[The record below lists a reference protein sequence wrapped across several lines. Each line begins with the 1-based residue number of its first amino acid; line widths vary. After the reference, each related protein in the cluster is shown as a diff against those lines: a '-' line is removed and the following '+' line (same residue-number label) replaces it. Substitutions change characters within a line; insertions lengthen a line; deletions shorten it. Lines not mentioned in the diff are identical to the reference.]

1 MMRNDRFT
9 EQAQEVI
16 SASQQLVRDERHPQ
30 WDVEHV
36 FFALL
41 ALPNGLARDIFSAAS
56 IDADQM
62 LRALQEKLKHS
73 PNLAVMSSRS
83 IPRPESLKCS
93 KGLTLKLPD

>member
-56 IDADQM
+56 IDADPVSYT
-62 LRALQEKLKHS
+62 H
-73 PNLAVMSSRS
+73 
-83 IPRPESLKCS
+83 
-93 KGLTLKLPD
+93 LTLPTILLV